1 MPHSTSF
8 NKIGLVGK
16 PSSKAAQESVD
27 GLIKVINQL
36 ELEIFLPQSDDFSFP
51 VASATDVNKRLK
63 YLPFEK
69 MGEQCDLVIVVGG
82 DGSMLK
88 TARELVDSQVP
99 LLGINRGHL
108 GFLTDIRPTEIET
121 RVPPIL
127 NGQYSLENRFLLHAE
142 VFRNDQAIGN
152 STAVNDFVLYP
163 GEIARMI
170 QFELYM
176 DRQFVYSQRSD
187 GLIVSTPTGS
197 TAYSLSGGGPI
208 LDPQTDTIVLVPMCP
223 HTLTSRPIAVNKHKV
238 IDLVISETN
247 PHSPKLSCDGQV
259 IIDLAPGDKIRIKQ
273 YPIQMRLVHPLDY
286 DYFEVLRTK
295 LGWGQKL

>member
-1 MPHSTSF
+1 MPHSKSF
-8 NKIGLVGK
+8 SKIGLVGK
-16 PSSKAAQESVD
+16 PSSKAAQESID

-36 ELEIFLPQSDDFSFP
+36 GLSIFLPEANDVAFP
-51 VASATDVNKRLK
+51 VASDKEINKTIT

-69 MGEQCDLVIVVGG
+69 LGEQCNLVIVVGG

-88 TARELVDSQVP
+88 AARDLINSQVP

-108 GFLTDIRPTEIET
+108 GFLTDIRPTEIES

-142 VFRNDQAIGN
+142 VFRGDEAIG
-152 STAVNDFVLYP
+152 SSSAVNDIVLYP

-238 IDLVISETN
+238 IDLVISESN
-247 PHSPKLSCDGQV
+247 PHNPKLSCDGQV
-259 IIDLAPGDKIRIKQ
+259 IIDLAPGDRIRIKQ
-273 YPIQMRLVHPLDY
+273 YPLQMRLVHPLDY

>member
-1 MPHSTSF
+1 MPHSKAF
-8 NKIGLVGK
+8 KKIGLVGK
-16 PSSKAAQESVD
+16 PDSNAVQETIGVLCEQIG
-27 GLIKVINQL
+27 GLGLDV
-36 ELEIFLPQSDDFSFP
+36 FLPESETYGFP
-51 VASATDVNKRLK
+51 DGDAKKIPFNTFGK
-63 YLPFEK
+63 Y
-69 MGEQCDLVIVVGG
+69 CDLVIVVGG

-108 GFLTDIRPTEIET
+108 GFLTDIRPTEVDS

-127 NGQYSLENRFLLHAE
+127 AGQYTLENRFLLHAE
-142 VFRNDQAIGN
+142 VFRDDKSIGS
-152 STAVNDFVLYP
+152 STAVNDVVLYP

-208 LDPQTDTIVLVPMCP
+208 LAPQTDTIVLVPMCP
-223 HTLTSRPIAVNKHKV
+223 HTLTSRPIAVNKQKV
-238 IDLVISETN
+238 IDMVISETN
-247 PHSPKLSCDGQV
+247 PHNPKLSCDGQT
-259 IIDLAPGDKIRIKQ
+259 IISLAPGDRIQIKQ
-273 YPIQMRLVHPLDY
+273 YPIEMRLVHPLDY
-286 DYFEVLRTK
+286 DYFEVLRSK

>member
-1 MPHSTSF
+1 MPHTKAF
-8 NKIGLVGK
+8 KKIALVGK
-16 PSSKAAQESVD
+16 PGSQAAQETIHVLCKQIN
-27 GLIKVINQL
+27 GLGL
-36 ELEIFLPQSDDFSFP
+36 EVFLPTSKEYDFPTGDAKKIDFADIGTS
-51 VASATDVNKRLK
+51 
-63 YLPFEK
+63 
-69 MGEQCDLVIVVGG
+69 CDLVIVVGG

-88 TARELVDSQVP
+88 TARELIDSQVP

-108 GFLTDIRPTEIET
+108 GFLTDIRPTEVDT

-127 NGQYSLENRFLLHAE
+127 EGQYTLENRFLLYAE
-142 VFRNDQAIGN
+142 VFRGDQSIGSSN
-152 STAVNDFVLYP
+152 AVNDVVLYP

-187 GLIVSTPTGS
+187 GLIISTPTGS

-208 LDPQTDTIVLVPMCP
+208 LSPQTDTIVLVPMCP
-223 HTLTSRPIAVNKHKV
+223 HTLTSRPIAVNKQKV
-238 IDLVISETN
+238 IDIVISESN
-247 PHSPKLSCDGQV
+247 PHNPQLSCDGQV
-259 IIDLAPGDKIRIKQ
+259 IISLQPGDRIQIKQ
-273 YPIQMRLVHPLDY
+273 YPIEMRLVHPLDY

>member
-1 MPHSTSF
+1 MLHSKAF
-8 NKIGLVGK
+8 EKIGLVGK
-16 PSSKAAQESVD
+16 PGSEAAQESID
-27 GLIKVINQL
+27 ALCQLINKLGLEV
-36 ELEIFLPQSDDFSFP
+36 FLPESKDFDFP
-51 VASATDVNKRLK
+51 HGNAQK
-63 YLPFEK
+63 LPI
-69 MGEQCDLVIVVGG
+69 GEIGEVCDLVIVVGG

-88 TARELVDSQVP
+88 TARDLVDCRVP

-108 GFLTDIRPTEIET
+108 GFLTDIRPSEVDS

-127 NGQYSLENRFLLHAE
+127 KGQYSLENRFLLHAE
-142 VFRNDQAIGN
+142 VFRNEESIGMSN
-152 STAVNDFVLYP
+152 AVNDVVLYP

-176 DRQFVYSQRSD
+176 DKQFVYSQRSD

-208 LDPQTDTIVLVPMCP
+208 LAPQTDTIVLVPMCP
-223 HTLTSRPIAVNKHKV
+223 HTLTSRPIAVNKQKV
-238 IDLVISETN
+238 IDIVISEKN

-259 IIDLAPGDKIRIKQ
+259 IISLQPGDRIKIKQ
-273 YPIQMRLVHPLDY
+273 YPTEMRLVHPLDY
-286 DYFEVLRTK
+286 DYFEVLRSK

>member
-1 MPHSTSF
+1 MPHSKAF
-8 NKIGLVGK
+8 NKIGVVGK
-16 PSSKAAQESVD
+16 PDSKAAQETTDVLCELIL
-27 GLIKVINQL
+27 GLGL
-36 ELEIFLPQSDDFSFP
+36 EVFLPQSDQFNFS
-51 VASATDVNKRLK
+51 SGQGETI
-63 YLPFEK
+63 PFK
-69 MGEQCDLVIVVGG
+69 NLGSHCDLVIVVGG
-82 DGSMLK
+82 DGSLLK
-88 TARELVDSQVP
+88 AARDLIDSQVP

-108 GFLTDIRPTEIET
+108 GFLADIKPTEVES

-127 NGQYSLENRFLLHAE
+127 KGQYTLENRFLLHAE
-142 VFRNDQAIGN
+142 VFRGDQSIGSSN
-152 STAVNDFVLYP
+152 AVNDIVLYP

-208 LDPQTDTIVLVPMCP
+208 LAPQTDTIVLVPMCP
-223 HTLTSRPIAVNKHKV
+223 HTLTSRPIAVNKQRV
-238 IDLVISETN
+238 IEIVISDDN
-247 PHSPKLSCDGQV
+247 PHIPKLSCDGQV
-259 IIDLAPGDKIRIKQ
+259 IISLQSGDRIRIKQ
-273 YPIQMRLVHPLDY
+273 YPIEMHLVHPLDY

>member
-1 MPHSTSF
+1 MSQEISF
-8 NKIGLVGK
+8 KKIGLVGK
-16 PSSKAAQESVD
+16 PDSQAAQETINTLVAQID
-27 GLIKVINQL
+27 KLGLEV
-36 ELEIFLPQSDDFSFP
+36 FLPISE
-51 VASATDVNKRLK
+51 K
-63 YLPFEK
+63 YNYPSGAAKKLSMKEI
-69 MGEQCDLVIVVGG
+69 GEDSDLVIVVGG

-88 TARELVDSQVP
+88 TARDLIDSRVP

-108 GFLTDIRPTEIET
+108 GFLTDIRPTEVNT

-127 NGQYSLENRFLLHAE
+127 AGEYSLESRFLLHAE
-142 VFRNDQAIGN
+142 VFRNDKPIGSSN
-152 STAVNDFVLYP
+152 AVNDVVLYP

-176 DRQFVYSQRSD
+176 DNQFVYSQRSD

-208 LDPQTDTIVLVPMCP
+208 LSPQTNTIVLVPMFP
-223 HTLTSRPIAVNKHKV
+223 HTLTSRPIAVNKEKV
-238 IDLVISETN
+238 IDIVISESN
-247 PHSPKLSCDGQV
+247 PHNPQLSCDGQV
-259 IIDLAPGDKIRIKQ
+259 IISLAPGDRIRIKQ
-273 YPIQMRLVHPLDY
+273 YPIEMCLVHPLDY

>member
-1 MPHSTSF
+1 MPHTKAF
-8 NKIGLVGK
+8 KKIALVGK
-16 PSSKAAQESVD
+16 PGSQAAQETIHVLCKQIN
-27 GLIKVINQL
+27 GLGL
-36 ELEIFLPQSDDFSFP
+36 EVFLPTSKEYDFPTGDAKKIDFSDIG
-51 VASATDVNKRLK
+51 SS
-63 YLPFEK
+63 
-69 MGEQCDLVIVVGG
+69 CDLVIVVGG

-88 TARELVDSQVP
+88 TARELIDSQVP

-108 GFLTDIRPTEIET
+108 GFLTDIRPTEVDT

-127 NGQYSLENRFLLHAE
+127 EGQYTLENRFLLYAE
-142 VFRNDQAIGN
+142 VFRGDQSIGSSN
-152 STAVNDFVLYP
+152 AVNDVVLYP

-187 GLIVSTPTGS
+187 GLIISTPTGS

-208 LDPQTDTIVLVPMCP
+208 LSPQTDTIVLVPMCP
-223 HTLTSRPIAVNKHKV
+223 HTLTSRPIAVNKQKV
-238 IDLVISETN
+238 IDIVISETN
-247 PHSPKLSCDGQV
+247 PHNPQLSCDGQV
-259 IIDLAPGDKIRIKQ
+259 IISLQPGDRIQIKQ
-273 YPIQMRLVHPLDY
+273 YPIEMRLVHPLDY

>member
-1 MPHSTSF
+1 MPHSKSF
-8 NKIGLVGK
+8 KKIGVVGK
-16 PSSKAAQESVD
+16 PDSKAAQETTDVLCD
-27 GLIKVINQL
+27 LINGLGLDV
-36 ELEIFLPQSDDFSFP
+36 FLPESSRYNFP
-51 VASATDVNKRLK
+51 SGNGKK
-63 YLPFEK
+63 IPFRTF
-69 MGEQCDLVIVVGG
+69 GENCDLVIVVGG

-88 TARELVDSQVP
+88 TARELVDSHVP

-108 GFLTDIRPTEIET
+108 GFLTDIRPTETHT

-127 NGQYSLENRFLLHAE
+127 AGEYTLENRFLLHAE
-142 VFRNDQAIGN
+142 VFREDKPIGSSN
-152 STAVNDFVLYP
+152 AVNDIVLYP

-176 DRQFVYSQRSD
+176 DQQFVYSQRSD

-208 LDPQTDTIVLVPMCP
+208 LAPQTDTIVLVPMCP
-223 HTLTSRPIAVNKHKV
+223 HTLTSRPIAVNKEKV
-238 IDLVISETN
+238 IDIVISESN
-247 PHSPKLSCDGQV
+247 PHNPKLSCDGQV
-259 IIDLAPGDKIRIKQ
+259 IISLQPGDRIRIKQ
-273 YPIQMRLVHPLDY
+273 YPIEMHLVHPLDY